1 MNKGDFMKKII
12 AVLLVLC
19 LLSLVGCSKF
29 SGDDI
34 SSSSYLENVDTII
47 ESSTITSTET
57 SAVSS
62 ESSVPDN
69 TTTESKTKTPSQ
81 TVTSSET
88 SSVQE
93 TSTPTVKPRPEK
105 VTEIYEFNI
114 DTTVSEPIKQIF
126 NDSQNG
132 NALPY
137 CLYLPDNYTS
147 SKKYPVILFLHG
159 AGEIGSDNTLQLNNI
174 KNMFVYNADYISQ
187 AILICP
193 QTPEWWSLDREFY
206 GDGQGTLS
214 SAMHLLEE
222 VQNKYSCD
230 KNRIYLTGLSM
241 GAFATWDLLENY
253 SDVFAA
259 AVPVCGGG
267 NEMNA
272 AAYVDI
278 PIVMYHGTADPTVSF
293 QSSQRTYDAIVAAG
307 GTKALLIPLEN
318 VGHDAWKQAYAD
330 RNMFAWLFSQDKSK
344 DTFVKYQVT
353 PSFRVVDTNGNN
365 VIVAEDLL
373 VVEYEE
379 KGNAV
384 DIKIQISPV
393 GKSKLEKAYTAS
405 GGKEFTVYCLSQKIY
420 SYTATTPPIDD
431 TLLITGV
438 FNTSNYLEFYRT
450 VQTACFE
457 NEFRIN

>member
-1 MNKGDFMKKII
+1 MKKLIT
-12 AVLLVLC
+12 ALLAIC
-19 LLSLVGCSKF
+19 LICLIGCRKN
-29 SGDDI
+29 SGNDI
-34 SSSSYLENVDTII
+34 SYTSYIENADTIVD
-47 ESSTITSTET
+47 SSIITS
-57 SAVSS
+57 A
-62 ESSVPDN
+62 
-69 TTTESKTKTPSQ
+69 
-81 TVTSSET
+81 ET
-88 SSVQE
+88 SSINSENNSPSNTISESNNNTSSDTTTSNKTSSNQE
-93 TSTPTVKPRPEK
+93 TLPTVQSRPEK
-105 VTEIYEFNI
+105 VSKIYEFILN
-114 DTTVSEPIKQIF
+114 TTVSEPIKQTF
-126 NDSQNG
+126 NDPQNG

-137 CLYLPDNYTS
+137 CLYLPDNYS
-147 SKKYPVILFLHG
+147 SDKKYPVILFLHG

-174 KNMFVYNADYISQ
+174 KNMFTYNADYIAQS
-187 AILICP
+187 ILICP
-193 QTPEWWSLDREFY
+193 QTPEWWSLDRESY
-206 GDGQGTLS
+206 GDRQGTLS

-222 VQNKYSCD
+222 IQNRYSCD

-241 GAFATWDLLENY
+241 RSFATWELLEHY
-253 SDVFAA
+253 GDVFAA

-267 NEMNA
+267 NEISA
-272 AAYVDI
+272 TAYVDI

-307 GTKALLIPLEN
+307 GTKAMLIPLEG

-353 PSFRVVDTNGNN
+353 PSFRIVDTNGNN
-365 VIVAEDLL
+365 VITAEDLL

-379 KGNAV
+379 KGNTV
-384 DIKIQISPV
+384 DIKIQVSPE

-420 SYTATTPPIDD
+420 SFTTTTPPIDNV
-431 TLLITGV
+431 LLITGV

-457 NEFRIN
+457 NEFRID

>member
-1 MNKGDFMKKII
+1 MKKII
-12 AVLLVLC
+12 AFLLVLC
-19 LLSLVGCSKF
+19 LISLAGCSKILT
-29 SGDDI
+29 DNM
-34 SSSSYLENVDTII
+34 SSSSYLESVDSVI
-47 ESSTITSTET
+47 ESNTNTPTET
-57 SAVSS
+57 SSVSS

-69 TTTESKTKTPSQ
+69 TTTESKTETPSQ
-81 TVTSSET
+81 FVTSSET
-88 SSVQE
+88 SSAQE
-93 TSTPTVKPRPEK
+93 TPTAPVKPRPEK
-105 VTEIYEFNI
+105 VTKIYEFNI
-114 DTTVSEPIKQIF
+114 NTTVSEPIKKIF

-132 NALPY
+132 NTLPY
-137 CLYLPDNYTS
+137 CLYLPDSYTP

-174 KNMFVYNADYISQ
+174 KNMFVYNADYIAQS
-187 AILICP
+187 ILICP
-193 QTPEWWSLDREFY
+193 QTPEWWSLDRAY

-241 GAFATWDLLENY
+241 GSFATWDLLEHYGN
-253 SDVFAA
+253 VFAA

-307 GTKALLIPLEN
+307 GTKALLISLEG

-353 PSFRVVDTNGNN
+353 PSFKIVDTNGNN
-365 VIVAEDLL
+365 VIAAEDLL

-384 DIKIQISPV
+384 DIKIQISPA

-420 SYTATTPPIDD
+420 SFTATTPPIDNI
-431 TLLITGV
+431 LLITGV

>member
-1 MNKGDFMKKII
+1 MKKLIC
-12 AVLLVLC
+12 LVIC
-19 LLSLVGCSKF
+19 IFMILSLAGCSKI
-29 SGDDI
+29 STDDI
-34 SSSSYLENVDTII
+34 SSSSYLESADTII

-57 SAVSS
+57 SSVSS

-69 TTTESKTKTPSQ
+69 TTTESKTETSSEI
-81 TVTSSET
+81 VTSSEA
-88 SSVQE
+88 SSSQE
-93 TSTPTVKPRPEK
+93 TLPTVPRPEK
-105 VTEIYEFNI
+105 VTKIYEFDIN
-114 DTTVSEPIKQIF
+114 TTVSEPIKKIF

-137 CLYLPDNYTS
+137 CLYLPDNYTP

-174 KNMFVYNADYISQ
+174 KNMFVYNADYIAQS
-187 AILICP
+187 ILICP
-193 QTPEWWSLDREFY
+193 QTPEWWSLDRYY

-241 GAFATWDLLENY
+241 GSFATWDLLENY
-253 SDVFAA
+253 GDVFAA

-293 QSSQRTYDAIVAAG
+293 QSSQRTYNAIVAAG
-307 GTKALLIPLEN
+307 GTKALLIPLEG

-353 PSFRVVDTNGNN
+353 PSFKIVDTNGNN
-365 VIVAEDLL
+365 VIAAEDLL

-379 KGNAV
+379 KGNTV
-384 DIKIQISPV
+384 DIKIQISPA

-431 TLLITGV
+431 MLLITGV